1 MNSIPFFAKLTS
13 VLFLGVIFVIFVT
26 KKTKDQKR
34 YKNVS
39 LGVQREN
46 STRMQT
52 YKIKMTHGYTIY
64 IFQLKQTE
72 IERFRLQVKHSLI
85 FFKTK

>member
-39 LGVQREN
+39 GSPAGKLYKDADIQN
-46 STRMQT
+46 KNDTRL
-52 YKIKMTHGYTIY
+52 YYIYFSIKANRNRA
-64 IFQLKQTE
+64 F
-72 IERFRLQVKHSLI
+72 
-85 FFKTK
+85 